1 MAGWH
6 VNTNRETA
14 PASSVAASS
23 AASCCPQAPPPP
35 ESTSRIVAAQRSGSA
50 SELKRAILFGRKRGA
65 VMQDFFFCVKERKLA
80 RTFFSPRVFD
90 SFLFPDS
97 FFTRSFQEQVLLL
110 FGVR

>member
-65 VMQDFFFCVKERKLA
+65 VMQDFFFV
-80 RTFFSPRVFD
+80 
-90 SFLFPDS
+90 
-97 FFTRSFQEQVLLL
+97 
-110 FGVR
+110 